1 MASTPR
7 LPERSRDAVIV
18 ANFNLSEFT
27 ADKAG
32 SVPPF
37 GELADEFP
45 LPADKLWYRHPGPES
60 RPHLAE
66 GR

>member
-7 LPERSRDAVIV
+7 LPERQNTAMIIGD
-18 ANFNLSEFT
+18 FHLSEFT

-45 LPADKLWYRHPGPES
+45 LPPDRIWYRHPGPES

>member
-7 LPERSRDAVIV
+7 LPERGTRVELV
-18 ANFNLSEFT
+18 ADFHLDEVA
-27 ADKAG
+27 ADHAG
-32 SVPPF
+32 SLSPYGPD
-37 GELADEFP
+37 AEFP
-45 LPADKLWYRHPGPES
+45 WPVEKLRYEHPGPES